1 MEHISISIIVS
12 STTSI
17 TPAAS
22 SSSCSPDRG
31 DGLLLLPRSLDPL
44 LPLFLSSSHLLLLP
58 CPLSREL
65 DLLLS
70 LLSLL
75 LLLSRLSLLLLF
87 SRLPPLL
94 DLARRRGGLDD
105 LPISMGTW

>member
-1 MEHISISIIVS
+1 MGHISISIIVS
-12 STTSI
+12 STTR
-17 TPAAS
+17 TNPAS
-22 SSSCSPDRG
+22 SSSCCSPDRG
-31 DGLLLLPRSLDPL
+31 DGFLLLPRSLDPL
-44 LPLFLSSSHLLLLP
+44 LPLFLSSSHLLRLP

-75 LLLSRLSLLLLF
+75 LLLSRLPLLL

-105 LPISMGTW
+105 LPISMGT